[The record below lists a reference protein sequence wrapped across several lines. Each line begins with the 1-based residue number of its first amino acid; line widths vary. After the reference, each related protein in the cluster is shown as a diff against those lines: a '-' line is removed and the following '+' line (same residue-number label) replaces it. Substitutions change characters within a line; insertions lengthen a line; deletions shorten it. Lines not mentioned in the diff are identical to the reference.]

1 MYFCKIMA
9 TFRRVMFLSEVACG
23 LPYTLWVLLIFINNV
38 IFIIMRKK
46 VIAMIAALFM
56 AVTANAQF
64 EQGKVYLGGS
74 LTGLNLKYSGIDNL
88 SLGLQAQAGYMFDD
102 NLMLLGQVAY
112 DHNGGKGS
120 KNNVSFGVGGRYYI
134 EQNGIYLGVNC
145 KYIHGS
151 HGYNDVMPGVE
162 VGYAFFLSRTVTV
175 EPAIYYDQ
183 SFKNHSDFSTIG
195 LKIGLGVYLFND

>member
-1 MYFCKIMA
+1 
-9 TFRRVMFLSEVACG
+9 MFLSEVACG

-183 SFKNHSDFSTIG
+183 SFKNPSDFSTIG

>member
-1 MYFCKIMA
+1 MA
-9 TFRRVMFLSEVACG
+9 AFRRVMFLSEVACG

>member
-1 MYFCKIMA
+1 
-9 TFRRVMFLSEVACG
+9 MFLSEVACG

-151 HGYNDVMPGVE
+151 HGFNDVMPGVE

-183 SFKNHSDFSTIG
+183 SFKNHSDYSTIG
-195 LKIGLGVYLFND
+195 LKIGLGVYLFNN

>member
-1 MYFCKIMA
+1 
-9 TFRRVMFLSEVACG
+9 MFLSEVACG

>member
-9 TFRRVMFLSEVACG
+9 AFRRAVFLSEVACG

-183 SFKNHSDFSTIG
+183 SFKNHSDYSTIG

>member
-1 MYFCKIMA
+1 
-9 TFRRVMFLSEVACG
+9 
-23 LPYTLWVLLIFINNV
+23 
-38 IFIIMRKK
+38 
-46 VIAMIAALFM
+46 MIAALFM

-64 EQGKVYLGGS
+64 EHGKVYLGGS

-151 HGYNDVMPGVE
+151 HGFNDVMPGVE

-183 SFKNHSDFSTIG
+183 SFKNHSDYSTIG

>member
-1 MYFCKIMA
+1 MA
-9 TFRRVMFLSEVACG
+9 AFRRVMFLSEVACG

-145 KYIHGS
+145 KYIHGG
-151 HGYNDVMPGVE
+151 HGFNDVMPGVE

-183 SFKNHSDFSTIG
+183 SFKNHSDYSTIG

>member
-1 MYFCKIMA
+1 MA
-9 TFRRVMFLSEVACG
+9 AFRRVMFLSEVACG

-46 VIAMIAALFM
+46 VIAMIASLFM

>member
-1 MYFCKIMA
+1 
-9 TFRRVMFLSEVACG
+9 MFLSEVACG

-74 LTGLNLKYSGIDNL
+74 LAGLNLKYSGIDNL

>member
-9 TFRRVMFLSEVACG
+9 AFRRVMFLSEVACG

-151 HGYNDVMPGVE
+151 HGFNDVMPGVE

-183 SFKNHSDFSTIG
+183 SFKNHSDYSTIG

>member
-1 MYFCKIMA
+1 
-9 TFRRVMFLSEVACG
+9 MFLSEVACG

-46 VIAMIAALFM
+46 VIAMIAAMFM

>member
-1 MYFCKIMA
+1 
-9 TFRRVMFLSEVACG
+9 MFLSEVACG

-151 HGYNDVMPGVE
+151 HGFNDVVPGVE

-183 SFKNHSDFSTIG
+183 SFKNHSDYSTIG

>member
-9 TFRRVMFLSEVACG
+9 AFRRVMFLSEVACG

-162 VGYAFFLSRTVTV
+162 VGYVFFLSRTVTV

-183 SFKNHSDFSTIG
+183 SFKNHSDYSTIG

>member
-1 MYFCKIMA
+1 
-9 TFRRVMFLSEVACG
+9 MFLSEVACG

-56 AVTANAQF
+56 AVTADAQF

-151 HGYNDVMPGVE
+151 HGFNDVMPGVE

-183 SFKNHSDFSTIG
+183 SFKNHSDYSTIG

>member
-9 TFRRVMFLSEVACG
+9 AFRRVMFLSEVACG

-151 HGYNDVMPGVE
+151 HGFNDVMPGVE

>member
-1 MYFCKIMA
+1 
-9 TFRRVMFLSEVACG
+9 MFLSEVACG

-102 NLMLLGQVAY
+102 NLMLVGQVAY

-151 HGYNDVMPGVE
+151 HGFNDVMPGVE

-183 SFKNHSDFSTIG
+183 SFKNHSDYSTIG

>member
-1 MYFCKIMA
+1 MA
-9 TFRRVMFLSEVACG
+9 SFRRGVFLSEVAYG
-23 LPYTLWVLLIFINNV
+23 LPYTLWVFLMFINNV

-56 AVTANAQF
+56 AVMANAQF

-74 LTGLNLKYSGIDNL
+74 LTGLNLKYSGIDDL

-102 NLMLLGQVAY
+102 NLMLLGLVAY
-112 DHNGGKGS
+112 DHKGGDLKE
-120 KNNVSFGVGGRYYI
+120 NLVSLGVGGRYYI

-145 KYIHGS
+145 KYIHGE

-162 VGYAFFLSRTVTV
+162 VGYSFFLSRTVTV

-183 SFKNHSDFSTIG
+183 SFKKHSDFSTIG
-195 LKIGLGVYLFND
+195 LKIGLGVYLFTD